1 MLNVFCPR
9 CLAEETQRLDLDD
22 GNTITCT
29 GCEETYTVEDVRLLV
44 DGWAKLL
51 PWLEAHPARKEDA
64 AV

>member
-1 MLNVFCPR
+1 
-9 CLAEETQRLDLDD
+9 
-22 GNTITCT
+22 
-29 GCEETYTVEDVRLLV
+29 VRLLV